1 MDREMTSPPI
11 REDELIR
18 DDEVFLRMSLTERL
32 QHDINILAFTVL
44 IVTGLP
50 LLLPGT
56 GLARFLFGTAKAFHI
71 RGVLHRAAAV
81 LLIANLVWH
90 AATTA
95 LTKRGREHLR
105 DMTPRA
111 GDVRDAVRALGHNLG
126 LAAFLRRHGLF
137 RKFFTRRPFW
147 SFETAPAFDHFSFI
161 DKFEYWSLVWGS
173 VMMIVT
179 GFFMWDLNLSL
190 RLFPLSVHDIFIVI
204 HSYEAILALLA
215 ILIWHMY
222 TAHLARDVFP
232 MSQVWLT
239 GRIAGRELRARH
251 PLEYARILDERR
263 KARAASPAAEPPAAA
278 PPEKPVEPPASEPS
292 DE

>member
-1 MDREMTSPPI
+1 MDQEIAAPLNRGHELI
-11 REDELIR
+11 REDE
-18 DDEVFLRMSLTERL
+18 VFIRMSLTEII
-32 QHDINILAFTVL
+32 QHDLYILTFTVL
-44 IVTGLP
+44 IATGLP
-50 LLLPGT
+50 LLFPG
-56 GLARFLFGTAKAFHI
+56 GRLARFLFGSAKAFHI
-71 RGVLHRAAAV
+71 RSILHRAAAV

-90 AATTA
+90 IATTI

-105 DMTPRA
+105 DMRPRA
-111 GDVRDAVRALGHNLG
+111 GDVRDAVRSLGHNIG

-137 RKFFTRRPFW
+137 RRFFARRSFW
-147 SFETAPAFDHFSFI
+147 TFDAAPAFDRFSFI

-173 VMMIVT
+173 VMMIIT

-232 MSQVWLT
+232 MSRVWLT
-239 GRIAGRELRARH
+239 GRITGREMRTRH
-251 PLEYARILDERR
+251 PLQYARILEERR
-263 KARAASPAAEPPAAA
+263 AAAAAAAEPSPGEPQPPTAPAA
-278 PPEKPVEPPASEPS
+278 PPR
-292 DE
+292 DL